1 MSSAASRTLLRSI
14 VAPLSVLGALAGCG
28 ETATTPPPSSQD
40 AAADT
45 GALADTGAAAPVD
58 APTEADAGVAPT
70 DDVPPMVVDDVPDP
84 AVVEPPMDAGS
95 CDLLASGMVTG
106 FRVDALQRSFLLALP
121 PGATAPGG
129 HWPVVFNWH
138 GLGDSAPNMHPLF
151 SGEVGNAA
159 MPFIL
164 VTPVST
170 MLGPTTS
177 PLGLEWENLRAMTPN
192 REARLFD
199 AVLHCIDQ
207 RWGVD
212 RDRVYTAGFSAGA
225 IMSDL
230 LGVLRGSQLA
240 AIASYSGGYFSNEAN
255 PATLG
260 PLRTYPSWPA
270 LPSSARYAQLL
281 MYGGERDSFN
291 LFVAMAHFDVFAAND
306 VGYLNARRHDV
317 LYCNHNGG
325 HTVPRTLLGR
335 QVVQFFAAHPRGVGP
350 SPWATERPAGWP
362 SYCEFRGRL
371 GG

>member
-1 MSSAASRTLLRSI
+1 MSTPAPRRRLPAVVL
-14 VAPLSVLGALAGCG
+14 PLSLLGALAGCG
-28 ETATTPPPSSQD
+28 ETATTPPTPTTD
-40 AAADT
+40 AAVDT
-45 GALADTGAAAPVD
+45 GAVVAADVPVAGD
-58 APTEADAGVAPT
+58 AGEAPTR
-70 DDVPPMVVDDVPDP
+70 DVPPMVVDDVPDP
-84 AVVEPPMDAGS
+84 ALVEPPLETGS
-95 CDLLASGMVTG
+95 CDLLVPGTVTG
-106 FRVDALQRSFLLALP
+106 FRVDTLERSFILTLP

-129 HWPVVFNWH
+129 RWPVVFNWH
-138 GLGDSAPNMHPLF
+138 GLGDSAANMNPLF
-151 SGEVGNAA
+151 AGEVGNAT

-170 MLGPTTS
+170 RLGPTTS

-199 AVLHCIDQ
+199 AVLRCIDQ

-240 AIASYSGGYFSNEAN
+240 AVASYSGGYFSNPDN
-255 PATLG
+255 PPTLG
-260 PLRTYPSWPA
+260 PLRTYPSWPE
-270 LPSSARYAQLL
+270 LPSSARYAQLML
-281 MYGGERDSFN
+281 FGGERDTFN
-291 LFVAMAHFDVFAAND
+291 LFIATARFDTFAGND
-306 VGYLNARRHDV
+306 VGYLTARRHDV
-317 LYCNHNGG
+317 LYCDHGGG

-335 QVVQFFAAHPRGVGP
+335 QVVQFFAAHPRGVGA
-350 SPWATERPAGWP
+350 SPWAAARPGGWP